1 MNATVCDVQRQVT
14 LTKCDGFD
22 DAVEAR
28 ARHSEVMKAIGYL
41 SQWAMHKDSTRVVK
55 AAVGLLANGDMHA
68 LYRDAEGA
76 IVYEIGAI
84 LREGGE
90 YSFHS

>member
-1 MNATVCDVQRQVT
+1 MSATVCDQQRQVT

-22 DAVEAR
+22 DAVSER
-28 ARHSEVMKAIGYL
+28 AQHSEVLQAIGYL
-41 SQWAMHKDSTRVVK
+41 SQWAMHTDSTKMVK
-55 AAVGLLANGDMHA
+55 VGIGLLPNGDMHA

-84 LREGGE
+84 LRDGGT

>member
-1 MNATVCDVQRQVT
+1 MSATVCDVQRQVT

-22 DAVEAR
+22 DAVSEK

-41 SQWAMHKDSTRVVK
+41 SQWAMHKDSTRIVK
-55 AAVGLLANGDMHA
+55 VAVGLLANGDMHA